1 MRKYLSVIVFLCVIF
16 GFTIGSAVVPSK
28 KFSEMEKRN
37 LQQKPKVSVSS
48 VVKGSYQK
56 KYEKYLSDQFFLRD
70 KWVNI
75 YAQLEKNTGKK
86 EINNVYIGKDDYLIE
101 KYSER
106 DFDDELQKMNVK
118 NLALF
123 LDACSEELGKSNVT
137 CMFVPSK
144 IDVLRNKLSVLE
156 EDYDGSKIVERVWS
170 KVKNKDRV
178 VNLADVLKKRSN
190 EYIYYRSDHHWTTL
204 GAYYAYQE
212 YEKLN
217 GRTAPA
223 LKEYKQKVVFDD
235 FLGTTYSKSHVPVK
249 NDEVTTFSRGDEKVS
264 INGNNGEFTSNSFY
278 FEDVAKKSSDR
289 YQLFFSKNT
298 GKIEV
303 TTSAKNNKVLLVLK
317 DSYANCFIPF
327 LSNEYSKI
335 IMIDYRYTKMKM
347 KQIFRQYPEITN
359 VLVIY
364 NIEKFRKDTHISSLQ
379 MSLDELKAARTKT
392 NDKDKKD
399 KDSEEDIF
407 SGLVSLD

>member
-37 LQQKPKVSVSS
+37 LQQRPKVSVSS

-118 NLALF
+118 NLASF
-123 LDACSEELGKSNVT
+123 LDVCSEELGKSNVT

-156 EDYDGSKIVERVWS
+156 EDYDGSKIVERVRS
-170 KVKNKDRV
+170 KVNNKDRV

-249 NDEVTTFSRGDEKVS
+249 KDEVTTFSRGDEKVS

-289 YQLFFSKNT
+289 Y
-298 GKIEV
+298 
-303 TTSAKNNKVLLVLK
+303 
-317 DSYANCFIPF
+317 
-327 LSNEYSKI
+327 
-335 IMIDYRYTKMKM
+335 
-347 KQIFRQYPEITN
+347 
-359 VLVIY
+359 
-364 NIEKFRKDTHISSLQ
+364 
-379 MSLDELKAARTKT
+379 
-392 NDKDKKD
+392 
-399 KDSEEDIF
+399 
-407 SGLVSLD
+407 

>member
-123 LDACSEELGKSNVT
+123 LDACSEEQL
-137 CMFVPSK
+137 
-144 IDVLRNKLSVLE
+144 LR
-156 EDYDGSKIVERVWS
+156 
-170 KVKNKDRV
+170 
-178 VNLADVLKKRSN
+178 
-190 EYIYYRSDHHWTTL
+190 
-204 GAYYAYQE
+204 
-212 YEKLN
+212 
-217 GRTAPA
+217 
-223 LKEYKQKVVFDD
+223 
-235 FLGTTYSKSHVPVK
+235 
-249 NDEVTTFSRGDEKVS
+249 
-264 INGNNGEFTSNSFY
+264 
-278 FEDVAKKSSDR
+278 
-289 YQLFFSKNT
+289 
-298 GKIEV
+298 
-303 TTSAKNNKVLLVLK
+303 
-317 DSYANCFIPF
+317 
-327 LSNEYSKI
+327 
-335 IMIDYRYTKMKM
+335 
-347 KQIFRQYPEITN
+347 
-359 VLVIY
+359 
-364 NIEKFRKDTHISSLQ
+364 
-379 MSLDELKAARTKT
+379 
-392 NDKDKKD
+392 
-399 KDSEEDIF
+399 
-407 SGLVSLD
+407 